1 MRKISLLRTAKT
13 CALTSAAWSL
23 ARYTQIGAILAGV
36 ICLIFSTRACCS
48 GVSVGMAPIMRLN
61 ANGATQF
68 ERTLNF
74 CMSSAMDLESAMMPS
89 LAAL

>member
-1 MRKISLLRTAKT
+1 M
-13 CALTSAAWSL
+13 
-23 ARYTQIGAILAGV
+23 GAILAGV

-48 GVSVGMAPIMRLN
+48 GVSVGMAPIMRLK
-61 ANGATQF
+61 AKGATQL

-74 CMSSAMDLESAMMPS
+74 SMSRAMDLDNAMIPN